1 MLHPI
6 NPQGSLYKILNKVPF
21 ILQII
26 IGMILG
32 IILAVII
39 PHDPLVLPSLGTL
52 FVSALKA
59 IAPLL
64 VFVLVSAS
72 IARQDKGSKTN
83 MKPIICI
90 YFASMVL
97 SS

>member
-6 NPQGSLYKILNKVPF
+6 NPQGALYKFLNKVPF
-21 ILQII
+21 ILQIV

-32 IILAVII
+32 IVLALII
-39 PHDPLVLPSLGTL
+39 PSDKLVLPTLGSL

-72 IARQDKGSKTN
+72 IAR
-83 MKPIICI
+83 
-90 YFASMVL
+90 
-97 SS
+97 